1 MSRNDRQC
9 KKLLIVKQILLAI
22 TVGNMKITVWR
33 IWILMF
39 RCNRSTRIRS
49 WWGGGGERG
58 GVAFASSLPPMC
70 NPLASPHVKD
80 VPPVLD
86 QNFLVGCWS

>member
-1 MSRNDRQC
+1 M
-9 KKLLIVKQILLAI
+9 
-22 TVGNMKITVWR
+22 VG
-33 IWILMF
+33 
-39 RCNRSTRIRS
+39 
-49 WWGGGGERG
+49 GGGGERG

>member
-1 MSRNDRQC
+1 
-9 KKLLIVKQILLAI
+9 
-22 TVGNMKITVWR
+22 
-33 IWILMF
+33 MF

-49 WWGGGGERG
+49 GWGRGGRGGGEEEG
-58 GVAFASSLPPMC
+58 AFASSLPPMC